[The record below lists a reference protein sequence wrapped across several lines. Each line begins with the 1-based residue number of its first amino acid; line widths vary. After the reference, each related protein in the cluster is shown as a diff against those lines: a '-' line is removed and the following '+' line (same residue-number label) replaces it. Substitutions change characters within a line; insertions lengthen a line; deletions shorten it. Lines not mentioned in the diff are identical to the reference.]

1 MFFFCSQVILD
12 ALMLSGTNPSLM
24 IVRDWILKGRLQGEQ
39 AVQAIAML
47 PATVKTPTKQLLIN
61 LIVTDISNYFD

>member
-1 MFFFCSQVILD
+1 
-12 ALMLSGTNPSLM
+12 MLSGTNPSLM

>member
-1 MFFFCSQVILD
+1 
-12 ALMLSGTNPSLM
+12 MLSGTNPSLM

-39 AVQAIAML
+39 AVQAMAMF

-61 LIVTDISNYFD
+61 LIVIDI

>member
-1 MFFFCSQVILD
+1 
-12 ALMLSGTNPSLM
+12 MLPGTNPSLM

>member
-1 MFFFCSQVILD
+1 VILD

>member
-1 MFFFCSQVILD
+1 MILD

>member
-1 MFFFCSQVILD
+1 MILD

-39 AVQAIAML
+39 AVQAMAML
-47 PATVKTPTKQLLIN
+47 PATVKTPTKQLLTN
-61 LIVTDISNYFD
+61 LIVIDI

>member
-1 MFFFCSQVILD
+1 
-12 ALMLSGTNPSLM
+12 MLSGTNPSLM

-61 LIVTDISNYFD
+61 LIVTEISNYFD

>member
-1 MFFFCSQVILD
+1 LSQVILG
-12 ALMLSGTNPSLM
+12 AVMLSGTNPSLM

>member
-1 MFFFCSQVILD
+1 MILD

-61 LIVTDISNYFD
+61 LIVTEISNYFD